1 MKRWKKFIAMGLAVS
16 MIVPSCIPQT
26 LWASEFSTG
35 SVESAADVF
44 EDGAGYETGSES
56 GNKISDENNSGDEFG
71 TGELK
76 DQEPEQSE
84 TEDSV
89 NAGQSAEGYNIL
101 LYSDGKL
108 EKTYVIPYADADN
121 AKVPEALKGKTGYI
135 FKEWNTKEDGT
146 GETYKPGD
154 SIKKLL
160 ETADMAMQAQE
171 TSERTEAGEEIK
183 PEKDVMQ
190 EENDVAQTDS
200 ASWEEKNDKAE
211 MQISDTEND
220 GTSPDISTDK
230 AIAAGD
236 TTAITLYAIWE
247 KASEYKITYKLN
259 KGKNNTANPKTYTSE
274 DEIKFKKPTRS
285 GYHFVGWYTD
295 SKYKNQIS
303 VIEKGSE
310 GSLTLYAKWTKEISP
325 SAKAASLDYVK
336 GTKAN
341 TITVSATV
349 SNYVKSSDGY
359 YYLVY
364 VDSNSGKVKKTVGKV
379 KKPEKAKG
387 KITFK
392 LNISRHP
399 EYAQGKFAIGIKKS
413 KSAYSVISPKS
424 YVSNPEKLSTN
435 TAAYF
440 VPGTKKGI
448 QATDINELTDTKSK
462 TVFFNLYISDL
473 MRKDSG
479 VETYKYNGK
488 TYHFNGLYGYVYL
501 VQQCNAKGIQVT
513 AQISIDRNA
522 STQSFITGNSP
533 YAETA
538 YYGWNTDNSTTRQ
551 TMEAMF
557 AYLGEKFGKNNCY
570 ISNWIL
576 GNEVNSASGYY
587 YVGNVSFSKFISM
600 YSEAFR
606 CLYNAVKS
614 SRGSSKV
621 FICLDNCWNQKNA
634 FTICYSARST
644 LESFAAKISD
654 MQKDVNWNL
663 AYHAYNQPLSDSQ
676 FWSGANA
683 SMFTSD
689 ANTTTF
695 ITMRNIQT
703 LTDYVKNRFG
713 SNTRIILSEQGFSS
727 TYGGQANQAAAI
739 ALAYYKAACNPMID
753 AFIIRSYKDEAH
765 EVAQGLA
772 MGLKDANGKKKTAYN
787 VFKNMDSSNSLK
799 YTEKVLKSQV
809 GNWKSLVPGYRKFPP
824 CIESDVTDRRDCF
837 QKLLS
842 YWKCIK
848 LSQIKHIFP
857 TQRTQIIPILRSI
870 KRKQR

>member
-1 MKRWKKFIAMGLAVS
+1 MKKWKKFIAMGLAVS
-16 MIVPSCIPQT
+16 MIVPSCITQT
-26 LWASEFSTG
+26 LWASEFSAG

-108 EKTYVIPYADADN
+108 EKTYVIPYADADT

-160 ETADMAMQAQE
+160 ETADMAKQAQE
-171 TSERTEAGEEIK
+171 TSERTEVGEEIK

-200 ASWEEKNDKAE
+200 ASWEEKTGKAE

-349 SNYVKSSDGY
+349 SNYVKSSDSY

-364 VDSNSGKVKKTVGKV
+364 VDSNSGKVKKMVGKV

-392 LNISRHP
+392 LNISGHP

-809 GNWKSLVPGYRKFPP
+809 GNWKSLVPGYSTGKISSMYRK
-824 CIESDVTDRRDCF
+824 
-837 QKLLS
+837 
-842 YWKCIK
+842 
-848 LSQIKHIFP
+848 
-857 TQRTQIIPILRSI
+857 
-870 KRKQR
+870 

>member
-16 MIVPSCIPQT
+16 MIVPFCIPQT
-26 LWASEFSTG
+26 LWASEFSAG

-44 EDGAGYETGSES
+44 EDSAEYETGSES

-89 NAGQSAEGYNIL
+89 NVGQSAEGYNIL

-108 EKTYVIPYADADN
+108 EKTYVIPYADADT

-160 ETADMAMQAQE
+160 ETADMAKQAQE
-171 TSERTEAGEEIK
+171 TSERTEVGEEIK

-200 ASWEEKNDKAE
+200 ASWEEKTDKAE

-336 GTKAN
+336 GTKVN

-392 LNISRHP
+392 LNISGHP

-522 STQSFITGNSP
+522 STQRFITGNSP

-809 GNWKSLVPGYRKFPP
+809 GNWKSLVPGYSTGKISSMYRK
-824 CIESDVTDRRDCF
+824 
-837 QKLLS
+837 
-842 YWKCIK
+842 
-848 LSQIKHIFP
+848 
-857 TQRTQIIPILRSI
+857 
-870 KRKQR
+870 

>member
-1 MKRWKKFIAMGLAVS
+1 MKKWKKFIAMGLAVS

-26 LWASEFSTG
+26 LWASEFSAG

-44 EDGAGYETGSES
+44 EDGAEYETGSES

-108 EKTYVIPYADADN
+108 EKTYVIPYADADT

-160 ETADMAMQAQE
+160 ETADMAKQAQE

-200 ASWEEKNDKAE
+200 ASWEEKTDKAE

-336 GTKAN
+336 GTKVN

-392 LNISRHP
+392 LNISGHP

-448 QATDINELTDTKSK
+448 QATDIKELTDTKSK

-683 SMFTSD
+683 SMFTGD

-772 MGLKDANGKKKTAYN
+772 MGLKDTNGKKKTAYN

-809 GNWKSLVPGYRKFPP
+809 GNWKSLVPGYSTGKISSMYRK
-824 CIESDVTDRRDCF
+824 
-837 QKLLS
+837 
-842 YWKCIK
+842 
-848 LSQIKHIFP
+848 
-857 TQRTQIIPILRSI
+857 
-870 KRKQR
+870 

>member
-1 MKRWKKFIAMGLAVS
+1 MKKWKKFIAMGLAVS

-26 LWASEFSTG
+26 LWASEFSAG

-44 EDGAGYETGSES
+44 EDSAEYETGSES

-108 EKTYVIPYADADN
+108 EKTYVIPYADADT

-160 ETADMAMQAQE
+160 ETADMAKQAQE
-171 TSERTEAGEEIK
+171 TSERTEVGEEIK

-200 ASWEEKNDKAE
+200 ASWEEKTGKAE

-392 LNISRHP
+392 LNISGHP

-587 YVGNVSFSKFISM
+587 YVGNISFSKFISM

-772 MGLKDANGKKKTAYN
+772 MGLKDANGKKKTSYN

-809 GNWKSLVPGYRKFPP
+809 GNWKSLIPGYSTGKISSMYRK
-824 CIESDVTDRRDCF
+824 
-837 QKLLS
+837 
-842 YWKCIK
+842 
-848 LSQIKHIFP
+848 
-857 TQRTQIIPILRSI
+857 
-870 KRKQR
+870 

>member
-26 LWASEFSTG
+26 LWASEFSVG

-108 EKTYVIPYADADN
+108 EKTYVIPYADADT

-160 ETADMAMQAQE
+160 ETADMAKQAQE

-200 ASWEEKNDKAE
+200 ASWEEKTDKAE

-336 GTKAN
+336 GTKVN

-392 LNISRHP
+392 LNISGHP

-809 GNWKSLVPGYRKFPP
+809 GNWKSLVPGYSTGKISSMYRK
-824 CIESDVTDRRDCF
+824 
-837 QKLLS
+837 
-842 YWKCIK
+842 
-848 LSQIKHIFP
+848 
-857 TQRTQIIPILRSI
+857 
-870 KRKQR
+870 

>member
-1 MKRWKKFIAMGLAVS
+1 MKKWKKFIAMGLAVS

-26 LWASEFSTG
+26 LWASEFSAG

-44 EDGAGYETGSES
+44 EDGAEYETGSEA

-108 EKTYVIPYADADN
+108 EKTYVIPYADADT
-121 AKVPEALKGKTGYI
+121 AKVPEALKGKTGYV

-160 ETADMAMQAQE
+160 ETADMAKQAQE

-200 ASWEEKNDKAE
+200 ASWEEKTDKAE

-336 GTKAN
+336 GTKVN

-392 LNISRHP
+392 LNISGHP

-809 GNWKSLVPGYRKFPP
+809 GNWKSLVPGYSTGKISSMYRK
-824 CIESDVTDRRDCF
+824 
-837 QKLLS
+837 
-842 YWKCIK
+842 
-848 LSQIKHIFP
+848 
-857 TQRTQIIPILRSI
+857 
-870 KRKQR
+870 

>member
-1 MKRWKKFIAMGLAVS
+1 MKKWKKFIAMGLAVS

-26 LWASEFSTG
+26 LWASEFSAG

-44 EDGAGYETGSES
+44 EDGAEYETGSEA
-56 GNKISDENNSGDEFG
+56 GNKIFDENNSGDEFG

-108 EKTYVIPYADADN
+108 EKTYVIPYADADT
-121 AKVPEALKGKTGYI
+121 AKVPEALRGKTGYI

-160 ETADMAMQAQE
+160 ETADMAKQAQE
-171 TSERTEAGEEIK
+171 TSERTEVGEEIK

-200 ASWEEKNDKAE
+200 ASWEEKTDKAE

-349 SNYVKSSDGY
+349 SNYVKSSNGY

-392 LNISRHP
+392 LNISGHP

-644 LESFAAKISD
+644 LESFAAKISN

-809 GNWKSLVPGYRKFPP
+809 GNWKSLVPGYSTGKISSMYRK
-824 CIESDVTDRRDCF
+824 
-837 QKLLS
+837 
-842 YWKCIK
+842 
-848 LSQIKHIFP
+848 
-857 TQRTQIIPILRSI
+857 
-870 KRKQR
+870 

>member
-16 MIVPSCIPQT
+16 MTVPSCIPQT
-26 LWASEFSTG
+26 LWASEFSAG

-44 EDGAGYETGSES
+44 EDGAEYETGSES

-108 EKTYVIPYADADN
+108 EKTYVIPYADADT

-160 ETADMAMQAQE
+160 ETADMAKQAQE
-171 TSERTEAGEEIK
+171 TSERTEVGEEIK
-183 PEKDVMQ
+183 TEKDVMQ

-200 ASWEEKNDKAE
+200 ASWEEKTDKAE

-392 LNISRHP
+392 LNISGHP

-772 MGLKDANGKKKTAYN
+772 MGLKDANGKKKTSYN

-809 GNWKSLVPGYRKFPP
+809 GNWKSLVPGYSTGKISSMYRK
-824 CIESDVTDRRDCF
+824 
-837 QKLLS
+837 
-842 YWKCIK
+842 
-848 LSQIKHIFP
+848 
-857 TQRTQIIPILRSI
+857 
-870 KRKQR
+870 

>member
-26 LWASEFSTG
+26 LWASEFSAG

-108 EKTYVIPYADADN
+108 EKTYVIPYADADT

-160 ETADMAMQAQE
+160 ETADMAKQAQE

-200 ASWEEKNDKAE
+200 ASWEEKTDKAE

-325 SAKAASLDYVK
+325 SVKAASLDYVK
-336 GTKAN
+336 GTKVN

-392 LNISRHP
+392 LNISGHP

-809 GNWKSLVPGYRKFPP
+809 GNWKSLVPGYSTGKISSMYRK
-824 CIESDVTDRRDCF
+824 
-837 QKLLS
+837 
-842 YWKCIK
+842 
-848 LSQIKHIFP
+848 
-857 TQRTQIIPILRSI
+857 
-870 KRKQR
+870 

>member
-26 LWASEFSTG
+26 LWASEFSAG

-108 EKTYVIPYADADN
+108 EKTYVIPYADADT

-160 ETADMAMQAQE
+160 ETADMAKQAQE

-200 ASWEEKNDKAE
+200 ASWEEKTDKAE

-336 GTKAN
+336 GTKVN

-392 LNISRHP
+392 LNISGHP

-513 AQISIDRNA
+513 AQISIDRNV

-587 YVGNVSFSKFISM
+587 YVGNISFSKFISM

-772 MGLKDANGKKKTAYN
+772 MGLKDANGKKKTSYN

-809 GNWKSLVPGYRKFPP
+809 GNWKSLIPGYSTGKISSMYRK
-824 CIESDVTDRRDCF
+824 
-837 QKLLS
+837 
-842 YWKCIK
+842 
-848 LSQIKHIFP
+848 
-857 TQRTQIIPILRSI
+857 
-870 KRKQR
+870 

>member
-1 MKRWKKFIAMGLAVS
+1 MKKWKKFIAMGLAVS

-26 LWASEFSTG
+26 LWASEFSAG

-44 EDGAGYETGSES
+44 EDGAEYETGSES

-108 EKTYVIPYADADN
+108 EKTYVIPYADADT

-160 ETADMAMQAQE
+160 ETADMAKQAQE
-171 TSERTEAGEEIK
+171 TSERTEVGEEIK

-200 ASWEEKNDKAE
+200 ASWEEKTDKAE

-247 KASEYKITYKLN
+247 KAFEYKITYKLN

-295 SKYKNQIS
+295 SKYKKQIS

-336 GTKAN
+336 GTKTN

-392 LNISRHP
+392 LNISGHP

-753 AFIIRSYKDEAH
+753 AFIIRSYEDEAH

-772 MGLKDANGKKKTAYN
+772 MGLKDANGKKKTSYN

-809 GNWKSLVPGYRKFPP
+809 GNWKSLIPGYSTGKISSMYRK
-824 CIESDVTDRRDCF
+824 
-837 QKLLS
+837 
-842 YWKCIK
+842 
-848 LSQIKHIFP
+848 
-857 TQRTQIIPILRSI
+857 
-870 KRKQR
+870 

>member
-26 LWASEFSTG
+26 LWASEFSAG

-44 EDGAGYETGSES
+44 EDGVGYETGSES

-108 EKTYVIPYADADN
+108 EKTYVIPYADADT

-146 GETYKPGD
+146 GETYIPGD
-154 SIKKLL
+154 FIKKLL
-160 ETADMAMQAQE
+160 ETADMAKQAQE
-171 TSERTEAGEEIK
+171 TSERTEVGEEIK

-200 ASWEEKNDKAE
+200 ASWEEKTDKAE

-325 SAKAASLDYVK
+325 SAKAASLDYLK

-392 LNISRHP
+392 LNISGHP

-522 STQSFITGNSP
+522 STQRFITGNSP

-809 GNWKSLVPGYRKFPP
+809 GNWKSLVPGYSTGKISSMYRK
-824 CIESDVTDRRDCF
+824 
-837 QKLLS
+837 
-842 YWKCIK
+842 
-848 LSQIKHIFP
+848 
-857 TQRTQIIPILRSI
+857 
-870 KRKQR
+870 

>member
-1 MKRWKKFIAMGLAVS
+1 MKKWKKFIAMGLAVS

-26 LWASEFSTG
+26 LWASEFSAG

-108 EKTYVIPYADADN
+108 EKTYVIPYADADT
-121 AKVPEALKGKTGYI
+121 AKVPEALRGKTGYI

-160 ETADMAMQAQE
+160 ETADMAKQAQE
-171 TSERTEAGEEIK
+171 TSERTEVGEEIK

-200 ASWEEKNDKAE
+200 ASWEEKTGKAE

-341 TITVSATV
+341 TINVSATV

-392 LNISRHP
+392 LNISGHP

-809 GNWKSLVPGYRKFPP
+809 GNWKSLVPGYSTGKISSMYRK
-824 CIESDVTDRRDCF
+824 
-837 QKLLS
+837 
-842 YWKCIK
+842 
-848 LSQIKHIFP
+848 
-857 TQRTQIIPILRSI
+857 
-870 KRKQR
+870 

>member
-1 MKRWKKFIAMGLAVS
+1 MKKWKKFIAMGLAVS

-26 LWASEFSTG
+26 LWASEFSAG
-35 SVESAADVF
+35 SVESASDVF

-89 NAGQSAEGYNIL
+89 NVGQSAEGYNIL

-108 EKTYVIPYADADN
+108 EKTYVIPYADADT
-121 AKVPEALKGKTGYI
+121 AKVPEALRGKTGYI

-160 ETADMAMQAQE
+160 ETADMAKQAQE

-190 EENDVAQTDS
+190 EENDMAQTDS
-200 ASWEEKNDKAE
+200 ASWEEKTDKAE

-364 VDSNSGKVKKTVGKV
+364 VDSNFGKVKKTVGKV

-392 LNISRHP
+392 LNISGHP

-809 GNWKSLVPGYRKFPP
+809 GNWKSLVPGYSTGKISSMYRK
-824 CIESDVTDRRDCF
+824 
-837 QKLLS
+837 
-842 YWKCIK
+842 
-848 LSQIKHIFP
+848 
-857 TQRTQIIPILRSI
+857 
-870 KRKQR
+870 

>member
-1 MKRWKKFIAMGLAVS
+1 MKKWKKFIAMGLAVS

-26 LWASEFSTG
+26 LWASEFSAG

-108 EKTYVIPYADADN
+108 EKTYVIPYADADT

-160 ETADMAMQAQE
+160 ETADMAKQAQE

-200 ASWEEKNDKAE
+200 ASWEEKTGKAE

-392 LNISRHP
+392 LNITGHP

-772 MGLKDANGKKKTAYN
+772 MGLKDANGKKKTEYN

-809 GNWKSLVPGYRKFPP
+809 GNWKSLVPGYSTGKISSMYRK
-824 CIESDVTDRRDCF
+824 
-837 QKLLS
+837 
-842 YWKCIK
+842 
-848 LSQIKHIFP
+848 
-857 TQRTQIIPILRSI
+857 
-870 KRKQR
+870 

>member
-1 MKRWKKFIAMGLAVS
+1 MKKWKKFIAMGLAVS

-26 LWASEFSTG
+26 LWASEFSAG

-108 EKTYVIPYADADN
+108 EKTYVIPYADADT

-160 ETADMAMQAQE
+160 ETADMAKQAQE
-171 TSERTEAGEEIK
+171 TSERTEVGEEIK

-200 ASWEEKNDKAE
+200 ASWEEKTDKAE

-230 AIAAGD
+230 TIAAGD

-274 DEIKFKKPTRS
+274 DEIKLKKPTRS

-392 LNISRHP
+392 LNISGHP
-399 EYAQGKFAIGIKKS
+399 EYAQGKFAIGIRKS

-654 MQKDVNWNL
+654 VQKDVNWNL

-772 MGLKDANGKKKTAYN
+772 MGLKDANGKKKTSYN

-809 GNWKSLVPGYRKFPP
+809 GNWKSLIPGYSTGKISSMYRK
-824 CIESDVTDRRDCF
+824 
-837 QKLLS
+837 
-842 YWKCIK
+842 
-848 LSQIKHIFP
+848 
-857 TQRTQIIPILRSI
+857 
-870 KRKQR
+870 

>member
-1 MKRWKKFIAMGLAVS
+1 MKKWKKFIAMGLAVS
-16 MIVPSCIPQT
+16 MIVPSCIQQT
-26 LWASEFSTG
+26 LWASEFSAG

-44 EDGAGYETGSES
+44 EDGAEYETGSES

-108 EKTYVIPYADADN
+108 EKTYVIPYADADT

-160 ETADMAMQAQE
+160 ETADMAKQAQE
-171 TSERTEAGEEIK
+171 TSERTEVGEEIK

-200 ASWEEKNDKAE
+200 ASWEEKTDKAE

-392 LNISRHP
+392 LNISGHP

-644 LESFAAKISD
+644 LESFAAKISN

-809 GNWKSLVPGYRKFPP
+809 GNWKSLVPGYSTGKISSMYRK
-824 CIESDVTDRRDCF
+824 
-837 QKLLS
+837 
-842 YWKCIK
+842 
-848 LSQIKHIFP
+848 
-857 TQRTQIIPILRSI
+857 
-870 KRKQR
+870 

>member
-26 LWASEFSTG
+26 LWASEFSAG

-56 GNKISDENNSGDEFG
+56 GNKMSDENNSGDEFG

-108 EKTYVIPYADADN
+108 EKTYVIPYADADT

-160 ETADMAMQAQE
+160 ETADMAKQAQE

-200 ASWEEKNDKAE
+200 ASWEEKTDKAE

-392 LNISRHP
+392 LNISGHP

-448 QATDINELTDTKSK
+448 QVTDINELTDTKSK

-513 AQISIDRNA
+513 AQISIDRNV
-522 STQSFITGNSP
+522 STQSLITGNSP

-809 GNWKSLVPGYRKFPP
+809 GNWKSLVPGYSTGKISSMYRK
-824 CIESDVTDRRDCF
+824 
-837 QKLLS
+837 
-842 YWKCIK
+842 
-848 LSQIKHIFP
+848 
-857 TQRTQIIPILRSI
+857 
-870 KRKQR
+870 

>member
-1 MKRWKKFIAMGLAVS
+1 MKKWKKFIAMGLAVS

-26 LWASEFSTG
+26 LWASEFSAG

-108 EKTYVIPYADADN
+108 EKTYVIPYADADT
-121 AKVPEALKGKTGYI
+121 AKVPEALRGKTGYI

-160 ETADMAMQAQE
+160 ETADMAKQAQE
-171 TSERTEAGEEIK
+171 TSERTEVGEEIK

-200 ASWEEKNDKAE
+200 ASWEEKTDKAE

-392 LNISRHP
+392 LNISGHP

-644 LESFAAKISD
+644 LESFAAKISN

-809 GNWKSLVPGYRKFPP
+809 GNWKSLVPGYSTGKISSMYRK
-824 CIESDVTDRRDCF
+824 
-837 QKLLS
+837 
-842 YWKCIK
+842 
-848 LSQIKHIFP
+848 
-857 TQRTQIIPILRSI
+857 
-870 KRKQR
+870 

>member
-1 MKRWKKFIAMGLAVS
+1 MKKWKKFIAMGLAVS

-26 LWASEFSTG
+26 LWASEFSAG

-44 EDGAGYETGSES
+44 EDGAEYETGSES

-108 EKTYVIPYADADN
+108 EKTYVIPYADADT
-121 AKVPEALKGKTGYI
+121 AKVPEALRGKTGYI

-160 ETADMAMQAQE
+160 ETADMAKQAQE
-171 TSERTEAGEEIK
+171 TSERTEVGEEIK

-200 ASWEEKNDKAE
+200 ASWEEKTGKAE

-392 LNISRHP
+392 LNISGHP

-448 QATDINELTDTKSK
+448 QATDIKELTDTKSK

-809 GNWKSLVPGYRKFPP
+809 GNWKSLVPGYSTGKISSMYRK
-824 CIESDVTDRRDCF
+824 
-837 QKLLS
+837 
-842 YWKCIK
+842 
-848 LSQIKHIFP
+848 
-857 TQRTQIIPILRSI
+857 
-870 KRKQR
+870 

>member
-1 MKRWKKFIAMGLAVS
+1 MKKWKKFIAMGLAVS

-26 LWASEFSTG
+26 LWASEFSAG
-35 SVESAADVF
+35 SVESASDVF
-44 EDGAGYETGSES
+44 EDGAEYETGSES

-108 EKTYVIPYADADN
+108 EKTYVIPYADADT

-160 ETADMAMQAQE
+160 ETADMAKQAQE

-200 ASWEEKNDKAE
+200 ASWEEKTDKAE

-392 LNISRHP
+392 LNISGHP

-809 GNWKSLVPGYRKFPP
+809 GNWKSLVPGYSTGKISSMYRK
-824 CIESDVTDRRDCF
+824 
-837 QKLLS
+837 
-842 YWKCIK
+842 
-848 LSQIKHIFP
+848 
-857 TQRTQIIPILRSI
+857 
-870 KRKQR
+870 

>member
-1 MKRWKKFIAMGLAVS
+1 MPHAR
-16 MIVPSCIPQT
+16 
-26 LWASEFSTG
+26 
-35 SVESAADVF
+35 DR
-44 EDGAGYETGSES
+44 S
-56 GNKISDENNSGDEFG
+56 GTIRS
-71 TGELK
+71 
-76 DQEPEQSE
+76 
-84 TEDSV
+84 EDSV

-108 EKTYVIPYADADN
+108 EKTYVIPYADADT
-121 AKVPEALKGKTGYI
+121 AKVPEALRGKTGYI

-160 ETADMAMQAQE
+160 ETADMAKQAQE
-171 TSERTEAGEEIK
+171 TSERTEVGEEIK

-200 ASWEEKNDKAE
+200 ASWEEKTDKAE

-392 LNISRHP
+392 LNISGHP

-809 GNWKSLVPGYRKFPP
+809 GNWKSLVPGYSTGKISSMYRK
-824 CIESDVTDRRDCF
+824 
-837 QKLLS
+837 
-842 YWKCIK
+842 
-848 LSQIKHIFP
+848 
-857 TQRTQIIPILRSI
+857 
-870 KRKQR
+870 

>member
-1 MKRWKKFIAMGLAVS
+1 MKKWKKFIAMGLAVS

-26 LWASEFSTG
+26 LWASEFSAG

-108 EKTYVIPYADADN
+108 EKTYVIPYADADT

-160 ETADMAMQAQE
+160 ETADMAKQAQE

-200 ASWEEKNDKAE
+200 ASWEEKTDKAE

-336 GTKAN
+336 GTKVN

-392 LNISRHP
+392 LNISGHP

-634 FTICYSARST
+634 FTICYCARST

-809 GNWKSLVPGYRKFPP
+809 GNWKSLVPGYSTGKISSMYRK
-824 CIESDVTDRRDCF
+824 
-837 QKLLS
+837 
-842 YWKCIK
+842 
-848 LSQIKHIFP
+848 
-857 TQRTQIIPILRSI
+857 
-870 KRKQR
+870 

>member
-16 MIVPSCIPQT
+16 MTVPSCIPQT
-26 LWASEFSTG
+26 LWASEFSAG

-44 EDGAGYETGSES
+44 EDGAGYETGNES

-108 EKTYVIPYADADN
+108 EKTYVIPYADADT
-121 AKVPEALKGKTGYI
+121 AKVPEALKGKTGYV

-160 ETADMAMQAQE
+160 ETADMAKQAQE

-200 ASWEEKNDKAE
+200 ASWEEKTDKAE

-392 LNISRHP
+392 LNISGHP

-809 GNWKSLVPGYRKFPP
+809 GNWKSLVPGYSTGKISSMYRK
-824 CIESDVTDRRDCF
+824 
-837 QKLLS
+837 
-842 YWKCIK
+842 
-848 LSQIKHIFP
+848 
-857 TQRTQIIPILRSI
+857 
-870 KRKQR
+870 

>member
-1 MKRWKKFIAMGLAVS
+1 MKRWKKFIAMGLAIS

-26 LWASEFSTG
+26 LWALEFSAG

-44 EDGAGYETGSES
+44 EDGVGYETGSES

-84 TEDSV
+84 TEGSV
-89 NAGQSAEGYNIL
+89 NAGQSSEGYNIL

-121 AKVPEALKGKTGYI
+121 AKVPETLKGKTGYI

-160 ETADMAMQAQE
+160 ETADMAKQAQE

-183 PEKDVMQ
+183 PERDVMQ

-200 ASWEEKNDKAE
+200 ASWEEKTDKAE
-211 MQISDTEND
+211 MQISDTENN

-303 VIEKGSE
+303 LIEKGSE

-341 TITVSATV
+341 TITVSAIV
-349 SNYVKSSDGY
+349 SNYVKSSDSY

-392 LNISRHP
+392 LNISGHP

-424 YVSNPEKLSTN
+424 YVRNPEKLSTN

-448 QATDINELTDTKSK
+448 QVTDINELTDTKSK

-513 AQISIDRNA
+513 AQINIDRNV
-522 STQSFITGNSP
+522 STQSLITGNSP

-538 YYGWNTDNSTTRQ
+538 YYGWNTDNGTTRQ

-654 MQKDVNWNL
+654 VQKDVNWNL

-772 MGLKDANGKKKTAYN
+772 MGLKDANGKKKTSYN

-809 GNWKSLVPGYRKFPP
+809 GNWKSLIPGYSTGKISSMYRK
-824 CIESDVTDRRDCF
+824 
-837 QKLLS
+837 
-842 YWKCIK
+842 
-848 LSQIKHIFP
+848 
-857 TQRTQIIPILRSI
+857 
-870 KRKQR
+870 

>member
-1 MKRWKKFIAMGLAVS
+1 MKKWKKFIAMGLAVS

-26 LWASEFSTG
+26 LWALEFSAG

-44 EDGAGYETGSES
+44 EDGAEYETGSES

-108 EKTYVIPYADADN
+108 EKTYVIPYADADT

-160 ETADMAMQAQE
+160 ETADMAKQAQE
-171 TSERTEAGEEIK
+171 TSERTEVGEEIK

-200 ASWEEKNDKAE
+200 ASWEEKTDKAE

-247 KASEYKITYKLN
+247 KAFEYKITYKLN

-295 SKYKNQIS
+295 SKYKKQIS

-325 SAKAASLDYVK
+325 SVKAASLDYVK

-379 KKPEKAKG
+379 KKPEKAKR

-392 LNISRHP
+392 LNISGHP

-621 FICLDNCWNQKNA
+621 FICMDNCWNQKNA

-809 GNWKSLVPGYRKFPP
+809 GNWKSLVPGYSTGKISSMYRK
-824 CIESDVTDRRDCF
+824 
-837 QKLLS
+837 
-842 YWKCIK
+842 
-848 LSQIKHIFP
+848 
-857 TQRTQIIPILRSI
+857 
-870 KRKQR
+870 

>member
-16 MIVPSCIPQT
+16 MTVPSCIPQT
-26 LWASEFSTG
+26 LWASEFSAG

-108 EKTYVIPYADADN
+108 EKTYVIPYADADT
-121 AKVPEALKGKTGYI
+121 AKVPEALKGKTGYV

-171 TSERTEAGEEIK
+171 TSERTEVGEEIK

-190 EENDVAQTDS
+190 EENDVAQTYS
-200 ASWEEKNDKAE
+200 ASWEEKTDKAK

-220 GTSPDISTDK
+220 GTSPDVSTDK

-274 DEIKFKKPTRS
+274 DEIKLKKPTRS

-295 SKYKNQIS
+295 SKYKNEIN

-310 GSLTLYAKWTKEISP
+310 GALTLYAKWTKEISP
-325 SAKAASLDYVK
+325 SAKAATLDYVK

-341 TITVSATV
+341 TITVSAIV
-349 SNYVKSSDGY
+349 SNYVKSSDSY

-392 LNISRHP
+392 LNITGHP

-551 TMEAMF
+551 TMEAIF

-683 SMFTSD
+683 FMFTSD

-809 GNWKSLVPGYRKFPP
+809 GNWKSLVPGYSTGKISSMYRK
-824 CIESDVTDRRDCF
+824 
-837 QKLLS
+837 
-842 YWKCIK
+842 
-848 LSQIKHIFP
+848 
-857 TQRTQIIPILRSI
+857 
-870 KRKQR
+870 

>member
-26 LWASEFSTG
+26 LWASEFSAG

-108 EKTYVIPYADADN
+108 EKTYVIPYADADT

-160 ETADMAMQAQE
+160 ETADMAKQAQE

-200 ASWEEKNDKAE
+200 ASWEEKTDKAE

-336 GTKAN
+336 GTKVN
-341 TITVSATV
+341 TITVSAIV

-392 LNISRHP
+392 LNISGHP

-809 GNWKSLVPGYRKFPP
+809 GNWKSLVPGYSTGKISSMYRK
-824 CIESDVTDRRDCF
+824 
-837 QKLLS
+837 
-842 YWKCIK
+842 
-848 LSQIKHIFP
+848 
-857 TQRTQIIPILRSI
+857 
-870 KRKQR
+870 

>member
-1 MKRWKKFIAMGLAVS
+1 MKKWKKFIAMGLAIS

-26 LWASEFSTG
+26 LWASEFSAG
-35 SVESAADVF
+35 SVEAAADVF
-44 EDGAGYETGSES
+44 EDGAEYETGSES

-108 EKTYVIPYADADN
+108 EKTYVIPYADADT
-121 AKVPEALKGKTGYI
+121 AKVPEALRGKTGYI

-160 ETADMAMQAQE
+160 ETADMAKQAQE

-200 ASWEEKNDKAE
+200 ASWEEKTGKAE

-349 SNYVKSSDGY
+349 SNYVKSSDSY

-364 VDSNSGKVKKTVGKV
+364 VDSNSGKVKKMVGKV

-809 GNWKSLVPGYRKFPP
+809 GNWKSLVPGYSTGKISSMYRK
-824 CIESDVTDRRDCF
+824 
-837 QKLLS
+837 
-842 YWKCIK
+842 
-848 LSQIKHIFP
+848 
-857 TQRTQIIPILRSI
+857 
-870 KRKQR
+870 

>member
-26 LWASEFSTG
+26 LWASEFSAG

-108 EKTYVIPYADADN
+108 EKTYVIPYADADT

-160 ETADMAMQAQE
+160 ETADMAKQAQE

-200 ASWEEKNDKAE
+200 ASWEEKTDKAE

-336 GTKAN
+336 GTKVN

-349 SNYVKSSDGY
+349 SNYVKSSDSY

-392 LNISRHP
+392 LNISGHP

-654 MQKDVNWNL
+654 VQKDVNWNL

-809 GNWKSLVPGYRKFPP
+809 GNWKSLVPGYSTGKISSMYRK
-824 CIESDVTDRRDCF
+824 
-837 QKLLS
+837 
-842 YWKCIK
+842 
-848 LSQIKHIFP
+848 
-857 TQRTQIIPILRSI
+857 
-870 KRKQR
+870 

>member
-16 MIVPSCIPQT
+16 MTVPSCIPQT
-26 LWASEFSTG
+26 LWASEFSAG

-44 EDGAGYETGSES
+44 EDGAGYETGNES

-108 EKTYVIPYADADN
+108 EKTYVIPYADADI

-160 ETADMAMQAQE
+160 ETADMAKQAQE

-200 ASWEEKNDKAE
+200 ASWEEKTDKAE

-392 LNISRHP
+392 LNISGHP

-809 GNWKSLVPGYRKFPP
+809 GNWKSLVPGYSTGKISSMYRK
-824 CIESDVTDRRDCF
+824 
-837 QKLLS
+837 
-842 YWKCIK
+842 
-848 LSQIKHIFP
+848 
-857 TQRTQIIPILRSI
+857 
-870 KRKQR
+870 

>member
-1 MKRWKKFIAMGLAVS
+1 MKKWKKFIAMGLAVS

-26 LWASEFSTG
+26 LWASEFSAG

-108 EKTYVIPYADADN
+108 EKTYVIPYADADT
-121 AKVPEALKGKTGYI
+121 AKVPEALRGKTGYI

-160 ETADMAMQAQE
+160 ETADMAKQAQE
-171 TSERTEAGEEIK
+171 TSERTEVGEEIK

-200 ASWEEKNDKAE
+200 ASWEEKTGKAE

-295 SKYKNQIS
+295 SKYKNEIN

-310 GSLTLYAKWTKEISP
+310 GALTLYAKWTKEISP
-325 SAKAASLDYVK
+325 SAKAATLDYVK

-341 TITVSATV
+341 TITVSAIV
-349 SNYVKSSDGY
+349 SNYVKSSDSY

-392 LNISRHP
+392 LNISGHP
-399 EYAQGKFAIGIKKS
+399 EYAQGKFAIGIRKS

-809 GNWKSLVPGYRKFPP
+809 GNWKSLVPGYSTGKISSMYRK
-824 CIESDVTDRRDCF
+824 
-837 QKLLS
+837 
-842 YWKCIK
+842 
-848 LSQIKHIFP
+848 
-857 TQRTQIIPILRSI
+857 
-870 KRKQR
+870 

>member
-1 MKRWKKFIAMGLAVS
+1 MKKWKKFIAMGLAVS

-26 LWASEFSTG
+26 LWASEFSAG

-108 EKTYVIPYADADN
+108 EKTYVIPYADADT

-160 ETADMAMQAQE
+160 ETADMAKQAQE
-171 TSERTEAGEEIK
+171 TSERTEVGEEIK

-200 ASWEEKNDKAE
+200 ASWEEKTDKAE

-392 LNISRHP
+392 LNISGHP

-557 AYLGEKFGKNNCY
+557 AYLGEKFEKNNCY

-683 SMFTSD
+683 SMFTGD

-772 MGLKDANGKKKTAYN
+772 MGLKDTNGKKKTAYN

-809 GNWKSLVPGYRKFPP
+809 GNWKSLVPGYSTGKISSMYRK
-824 CIESDVTDRRDCF
+824 
-837 QKLLS
+837 
-842 YWKCIK
+842 
-848 LSQIKHIFP
+848 
-857 TQRTQIIPILRSI
+857 
-870 KRKQR
+870 

>member
-1 MKRWKKFIAMGLAVS
+1 MKKWKKFIAMGLAVS

-26 LWASEFSTG
+26 LWASEFSAG
-35 SVESAADVF
+35 SVESASDVF

-89 NAGQSAEGYNIL
+89 NVGQSAEGYNIL

-108 EKTYVIPYADADN
+108 EKTYVIPYADADT

-160 ETADMAMQAQE
+160 ETADMAKQAQE

-200 ASWEEKNDKAE
+200 ASWEEKTDKAE

-310 GSLTLYAKWTKEISP
+310 GALTLYAKWTKEISP

-336 GTKAN
+336 GTKVN

-392 LNISRHP
+392 LNISGHP

-809 GNWKSLVPGYRKFPP
+809 GNWKSLVPGYSTGKISSMYRK
-824 CIESDVTDRRDCF
+824 
-837 QKLLS
+837 
-842 YWKCIK
+842 
-848 LSQIKHIFP
+848 
-857 TQRTQIIPILRSI
+857 
-870 KRKQR
+870 

>member
-1 MKRWKKFIAMGLAVS
+1 MKKWKKFIAMGLAVS

-26 LWASEFSTG
+26 LWASEFSAG

-44 EDGAGYETGSES
+44 EDGAEYETGSES

-108 EKTYVIPYADADN
+108 EKTYVIPYADADT

-160 ETADMAMQAQE
+160 ETADMAKQAQE
-171 TSERTEAGEEIK
+171 TSERTEVGEEIK
-183 PEKDVMQ
+183 LEKDVMQ

-200 ASWEEKNDKAE
+200 ASWEEKTGKAE

-392 LNISRHP
+392 LNISGHP

-809 GNWKSLVPGYRKFPP
+809 GNWKSLVPGYSTGKISSMYRK
-824 CIESDVTDRRDCF
+824 
-837 QKLLS
+837 
-842 YWKCIK
+842 
-848 LSQIKHIFP
+848 
-857 TQRTQIIPILRSI
+857 
-870 KRKQR
+870 

>member
-16 MIVPSCIPQT
+16 MTVPSCIPQT
-26 LWASEFSTG
+26 LWASEFSAG

-121 AKVPEALKGKTGYI
+121 AKVPETLKGKTGYI

-160 ETADMAMQAQE
+160 ETADMAKQAQE

-200 ASWEEKNDKAE
+200 ASWEEKTDKAE

-336 GTKAN
+336 GTKVN

-392 LNISRHP
+392 LNISGHP

-809 GNWKSLVPGYRKFPP
+809 GNWKSLVPGYSTGKISSMYRK
-824 CIESDVTDRRDCF
+824 
-837 QKLLS
+837 
-842 YWKCIK
+842 
-848 LSQIKHIFP
+848 
-857 TQRTQIIPILRSI
+857 
-870 KRKQR
+870 